1 MLRKCYEIL
10 HFKWITKDGKLIL
23 IARLVRNFSYGFL
36 SIILAIYLRLVGLD
50 SFLVGIVLTASLLNG
65 IIFTLLASFYVDQI
79 GRRKMLI
86 IYSGLMSLSGAIFLT
101 TNNFIALIGAALIGT
116 INVTGSETGA
126 FLSIEQAVLP
136 NTVDNIKRRNSIFAV
151 YNIVG
156 TFAMAA
162 GVLLAGLPNV
172 FQQLFQL
179 NPTDAIKPLFLLYS
193 ILGLTVMGIYFFLS
207 KKIELEESMDKERIP
222 KQYTR
227 SPHSLSTNSK
237 ITVAKLSGL
246 FAVDSFA
253 GGFLIQ
259 SIVSF
264 WFYIKFQADLILL
277 SYIFSIAGILT
288 AFSFVIASKVA
299 DRVGLINTMVF
310 SHIPSNI
317 LIIIVAFAPTLPIAI
332 GFYIA
337 RMALS
342 QMDVPTRQ
350 SYVMSVVRE
359 EERTVAAGITNTSR
373 NVAQAISPSIAG
385 HILQSMSLLYAPF
398 LLGGFLKI
406 IYDVALYFSFRNL
419 KPYNEDQD
427 ISKR

>member
-1 MLRKCYEIL
+1 
-10 HFKWITKDGKLIL
+10 
-23 IARLVRNFSYGFL
+23 
-36 SIILAIYLRLVGLD
+36 
-50 SFLVGIVLTASLLNG
+50 
-65 IIFTLLASFYVDQI
+65 
-79 GRRKMLI
+79 
-86 IYSGLMSLSGAIFLT
+86 
-101 TNNFIALIGAALIGT
+101 
-116 INVTGSETGA
+116 
-126 FLSIEQAVLP
+126 
-136 NTVDNIKRRNSIFAV
+136 
-151 YNIVG
+151 
-156 TFAMAA
+156 MAP

-207 KKIELEESMDKERIP
+207 KKIELEESMDKESIP
-222 KQYTR
+222 KQYTC
-227 SPHSLSTNSK
+227 SPHSLSTDSK
-237 ITVAKLSGL
+237 ITIAKLSGL

-277 SYIFSIAGILT
+277 SYIFSIAGILR

-332 GFYIA
+332 GLYIA
-337 RMALS
+337 RVAQS

-359 EERTVAAGITNTSR
+359 EERTAAAGITNTSR
-373 NVAQAISPSIAG
+373 NVAQLFL
-385 HILQSMSLLYAPF
+385 HLLQATYH
-398 LLGGFLKI
+398 
-406 IYDVALYFSFRNL
+406 NL
-419 KPYNEDQD
+419 CRFCMHHFY
-427 ISKR
+427 